1 MGVATAFHISV
12 DWRWQR
18 VLDLDAAKASASRS
32 RDDRW
37 VQRAYNYQKRK
48 ALLNIRTEARLTAAY
63 PDIHLAFEIHSNQCS
78 HFKWIIEAAVLA
90 NVSREELSEY
100 LAIPVKVI
108 EAYEMLYFDVRGKLK
123 AKGYVAGSILG
134 PIFAAGVS
142 GNDPDG
148 FWKVL
153 AFNGGWEHV
162 QGCWSA
168 GKATE
173 VAVAF
178 YKVMATQQLMIKAAA
193 TGLAVQPNSYNSVD
207 LIKVGMERVQYEEE
221 HVQSIG
227 SDQISMALRAL
238 VSNIHVRIRSTKIQL
253 SAEEPRLQLPHAA
266 DIYAQRHAAKKA
278 KKVKEPASD

>member
-18 VLDLDAAKASASRS
+18 VLDLAAAKASSSRS
-32 RDDRW
+32 RDDEW
-37 VQRAYNYQKRK
+37 VKRAYSYQKRK
-48 ALLNIRTEARLTAAY
+48 ALLNVRTEARLTAAY

-78 HFKWIIEAAVLA
+78 HFNWIIEAAVLA
-90 NVSREELSEY
+90 DVPRGELAEY
-100 LAIPVKVI
+100 LAVPVKVI
-108 EAYEMLYFDVRGKLK
+108 EAYEMLFFDVRCKLK

-168 GKATE
+168 GKATD

-178 YKVMATQQLMIKAAA
+178 YKVMATQQLMLKAAA
-193 TGLAVQPNSYNSVD
+193 TGLAVQPNTYNSVD
-207 LIKVGMERVQYEEE
+207 LLKVGMERVQYEEE

-227 SDQISMALRAL
+227 SDQISMALQAL
-238 VSNIHVRIRSTKIQL
+238 VSNIRVRIRSTKTQL
-253 SAEEPRLQLPHAA
+253 PAEEPRLQLPHAS
-266 DIYAQRHAAKKA
+266 DIYAQRHIKKA
-278 KKVKEPASD
+278 KKELDSD